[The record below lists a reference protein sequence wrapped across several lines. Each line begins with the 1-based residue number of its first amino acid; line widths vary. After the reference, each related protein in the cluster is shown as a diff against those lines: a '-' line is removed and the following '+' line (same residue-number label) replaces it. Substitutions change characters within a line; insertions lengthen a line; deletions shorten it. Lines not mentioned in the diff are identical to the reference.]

1 MLKYLKWVL
10 PLSLIAYI
18 YYPTFVWMADR
29 WFAGDS
35 YYGHGVLVPFVSL
48 YWIFK
53 EKNRLASCEKKSHFL
68 GLVIFMF
75 GALLQAAS
83 SLLRIYFLSGISF
96 VFVLFGSIYFLF
108 GKNTIRLIW
117 FPIAFL
123 LMMVPL
129 PLLLISEI
137 TLKLKFLVSEI
148 STYFVNAIGIHAVQQ
163 GSYIYTPNAVCLVGD
178 PCSGLRSF
186 LAFLCLGL
194 IFAYMGRF
202 SFWKR
207 LILVVTGL
215 PLAIVFNVF
224 RVFMMTILGEIYGM
238 ELVSTKAVH
247 DGGGIVVFALALICF
262 LILKRK
268 LEDSHVS
275 VR

>member
-83 SLLRIYFLSGISF
+83 SLLRIYFLSG
-96 VFVLFGSIYFLF
+96 
-108 GKNTIRLIW
+108 KNTIRLIW

-186 LAFLCLGL
+186 LAFLCLGFV
-194 IFAYMGRF
+194 FAYGT
-202 SFWKR
+202 SLDLWKK
-207 LILVVTGL
+207 IVLVTAGL
-215 PLAIVFNVF
+215 PLAIVSNVF
-224 RVFMMTILGEIYGM
+224 RVFAMALIGEIYGM
-238 ELVSTKAVH
+238 EFATNHIVH
-247 DGGGIVVFALALICF
+247 D
-262 LILKRK
+262 
-268 LEDSHVS
+268 
-275 VR
+275 